1 MSNCSV
7 GESLPHAHAVVPS
20 VVNTGEVSASP
31 PTTVP
36 FFHLDDCHARRV
48 IQALRRILAT
58 EVAEESFSMLIDGR
72 LTMKAL
78 RACRRIRLGEDYD
91 EIAKYTGPSQDTISM
106 FRSLREQF
114 DLSHVLI
121 KASSAERFQ
130 RSDVQASSADFQ
142 RGLLDLVVSMVHD
155 LAVSIFEELHRSK
168 YQNTPHQGPE
178 RALLPDF
185 RHPKYL
191 QSYLYPHGPIELV
204 GYWMETRL
212 FGGVVVF
219 EHGNP
224 LGEPGA
230 PWIHFPYEGIMRMS
244 DKQLDAF
251 TQLAFTISPV
261 SDAAAVS
268 NLLPFK
274 AEPDAQYVDSF
285 DAYKFGLFR
294 NCFERNPPPNI
305 SRFSCTAMGRNVTY
319 PDWVRLE
326 PPGMV

>member
-1 MSNCSV
+1 M
-7 GESLPHAHAVVPS
+7 LLA

-130 RSDVQASSADFQ
+130 RSAVQASSADFQ

-319 PDWVRLE
+319 PDWVREYLKKS
-326 PPGMV
+326 